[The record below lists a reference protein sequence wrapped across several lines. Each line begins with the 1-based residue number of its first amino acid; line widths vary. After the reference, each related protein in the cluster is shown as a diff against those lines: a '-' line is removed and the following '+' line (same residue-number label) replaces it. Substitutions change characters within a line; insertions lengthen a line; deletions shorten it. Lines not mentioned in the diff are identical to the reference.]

1 MQRSEELYLTTE
13 WDEEASEA
21 PQQPSQTQYTGHEIL
36 QAQAALLD
44 NVVVARQSDQEAFRL
59 VKGHIKLLEQWHEQH
74 TGWRIQRG
82 SNFFRLERHLHLAL
96 PVFLDEKLKEARDF
110 ACLTWILW
118 FAEKR
123 HLAGSGRHQQF
134 LLSELTEEIQ
144 QQTRQSKQRE
154 LDIRNVQDRYS
165 MRRALEYLVNQG
177 CLQVLEGEIKK
188 WAETIEA
195 EQHEV
200 LYEFTP
206 LAHSLIEALNARR
219 VAALYSTLQQAGGAA
234 SPLSAFASEIP
245 PLTRAWRCLL
255 LGPALLRYDD
265 DAAFAT
271 LSAQAEQVSE
281 ELGAAFGWSLELNRD
296 YACIVRGGGISIGAG
311 PTISFQGAFD
321 QMLLLLCGQFREQ
334 VQQGLWLPD
343 AYGCVQTTRWDLLPL
358 FNTLRQSYGSY
369 WGATVRDASAES
381 LLDEIYRRM
390 RQVGLIRGPDADGTI
405 LILPTAARYSVSY
418 AELQEIPA
426 TRTNRRTRSRKQQP
440 PPESAATLF
449 DLTPEDE

>member
-1 MQRSEELYLTTE
+1 MKSAERFHIETE
-13 WDEEASEA
+13 WDEEV
-21 PQQPSQTQYTGHEIL
+21 SQRPAIVEHAGQEIL
-36 QAQAALLD
+36 LAHAALLD
-44 NVVVARQSDQEAFRL
+44 NVIVARNTDEEAFRL
-59 VKGHIKLLEQWHEQH
+59 VKGHIRLLEQWHEQH

-82 SNFFRLERHLHLAL
+82 SNFFRLERHLHQAL
-96 PVFLDEKLKEARDF
+96 PVFFDEKLKEARDF
-110 ACLTWILW
+110 ACLAWILW

-123 HLAGSGRHQQF
+123 YLAGSGRHQQF
-134 LLSELTEEIQ
+134 LLSELTEAIQ
-144 QQTRQSKQRE
+144 RQTQEKNQRG

-165 MRRALEYLVNQG
+165 MRRSLEYLINLG

-188 WAETIEA
+188 WAEDV
-195 EQHEV
+195 EQEKNEV

-219 VAALYSTLQQAGGAA
+219 VAALHTALQQAHQSA

-245 PLTRAWRCLL
+245 PLIRAWRSLL

-265 DAAFAT
+265 AKAFAA
-271 LSAQAEQVSE
+271 LSAQTEQVSG
-281 ELGAAFGWSLELNRD
+281 ELGATFGWSLELNRD
-296 YACIVRGGGISIGAG
+296 FACVVRGGGISIGAG

-334 VQQGLWLPD
+334 AQQGAWMPD
-343 AYGCVQTTRWDLLPL
+343 TYGCVQTTRWDILPL
-358 FNTLRQSYGSY
+358 FNELRQRYGSY

-381 LLDEIYRRM
+381 LLEEIYRRM

-418 AELQEIPA
+418 IELQEQPGTRPA
-426 TRTNRRTRSRKQQP
+426 RRTRSRKQQSENSTP
-440 PPESAATLF
+440 TLF
-449 DLTPEDE
+449 DRAVAPAEDE